1 MASRPSASLQPASS
15 VSACIAPASVFPPL
29 PPLPLDGEH
38 RLGVCG
44 VRIKSVVLDRRR
56 RRGPV
61 RAAMWRSE
69 RMTKRLAERPPSI
82 DDLEQI
88 ARAQLVTI
96 PELFRRH
103 FRDVV
108 IRVEE
113 FCDEEVEAEM
123 GLESP
128 FDLLGLYRGVSLD
141 RKSVSASA
149 SDLDMI
155 FLYRRPILDYWC
167 ETGEDLAR
175 IVRHVLVHEVGH
187 HFGLSDEDMHRIEN
201 SS

>member
-1 MASRPSASLQPASS
+1 M
-15 VSACIAPASVFPPL
+15 I
-29 PPLPLDGEH
+29 EH
-38 RLGVCG
+38 L
-44 VRIKSVVLDRRR
+44 
-56 RRGPV
+56 
-61 RAAMWRSE
+61 
-69 RMTKRLAERPPSI
+69 LAKPPSL

-88 ARAQLVTI
+88 ARAQLATI

-103 FRDVV
+103 VRDVV

-141 RKSVSASA
+141 RKSVAASA
-149 SDLDMI
+149 ADLDMI

-167 ETGEDLAR
+167 ETGEDLTR
-175 IVRHVLVHEVGH
+175 IVRHVLIHEIGH
-187 HFGLSDEDMHRIEN
+187 HLGLSDDDMDRIEN
-201 SS
+201 AG